1 MHKQTIFYV
10 DDNAKSRLLLASIL
24 REIGFEVI
32 AVGDPMGALDMLEIA
47 SFDLVLLDYQM
58 PKMNGAQLAR
68 AIKGIFPGIPIV
80 MISGHP
86 SLPQEELLYVDEYC
100 GKGATLD
107 ELVFAIHNLISTS
120 HPIGMHPAS
129 SKTDPTSATQNWS
142 SST

>member
-32 AVGDPMGALDMLEIA
+32 AVGDPMGALDMLESA
-47 SFDLVLLDYQM
+47 TFDLVLLDYQM
-58 PKMNGAQLAR
+58 PKMNGAQLAK
-68 AIKGIFPGIPIV
+68 AVKGIFPGVPIV
-80 MISGHP
+80 MISGLP
-86 SLPQEELLYVDEYC
+86 TLPQEELLYVDEYC

-107 ELVFAIHNLISTS
+107 ELVFAIHSLISSS
-120 HPIGMHPAS
+120 HPIGAHSVAAKADSM
-129 SKTDPTSATQNWS
+129 SAVQPWS